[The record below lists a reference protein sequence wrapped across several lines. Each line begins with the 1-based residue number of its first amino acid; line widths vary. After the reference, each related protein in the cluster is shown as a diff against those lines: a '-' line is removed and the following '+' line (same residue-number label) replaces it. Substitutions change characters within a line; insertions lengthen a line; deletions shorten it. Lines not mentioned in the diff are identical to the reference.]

1 MAEVIHGGMHV
12 YFNHSQ
18 NTCQLPY
25 SERGYKGCKTNDC
38 MYMPIYEALWDIY
51 HLWMTINGILSD
63 KSDITVVLNHS
74 KNVLLLKTLKTCGV
88 YMTLCLI

>member
-1 MAEVIHGGMHV
+1 
-12 YFNHSQ
+12 
-18 NTCQLPY
+18 
-25 SERGYKGCKTNDC
+25 

-51 HLWMTINGILSD
+51 HFLMTINGILSD
-63 KSDITVVLNHS
+63 KSDITVLNHS

>member
-1 MAEVIHGGMHV
+1 
-12 YFNHSQ
+12 
-18 NTCQLPY
+18 
-25 SERGYKGCKTNDC
+25 

-63 KSDITVVLNHS
+63 KSDITVLNHP

>member
-1 MAEVIHGGMHV
+1 
-12 YFNHSQ
+12 
-18 NTCQLPY
+18 
-25 SERGYKGCKTNDC
+25 

-63 KSDITVVLNHS
+63 KSDITVMLNHS

>member
-1 MAEVIHGGMHV
+1 
-12 YFNHSQ
+12 
-18 NTCQLPY
+18 
-25 SERGYKGCKTNDC
+25 

-51 HLWMTINGILSD
+51 HFLMTINGILSD